1 MTGRVSVHSRCA
13 WLLAVPR
20 QRVRQLLSAMLAC
33 SPCPWQHVELHIVR
47 DGAMA
52 AYNSQ
57 HLGCTGPT
65 NILSFPACA
74 SPPCV
79 DTPHEAPALQDDTAA
94 LILSVDTAHRE
105 AFLYGQVPEDYIVW
119 LLAHGMGHVMGYDH
133 GEAMDAL
140 CSRLY
145 KAARNC

>member
-13 WLLAVPR
+13 WLLAVSR
-20 QRVRQLLSAMLAC
+20 QRVRQALGAMLAC

-52 AYNSQ
+52 GYNSR

-65 NILSFPACA
+65 NILSFPACEYPLRAEDPHGA
-74 SPPCV
+74 SGQQG
-79 DTPHEAPALQDDTAA
+79 DIAA
-94 LILSVDTAHRE
+94 LILSVDTAQRE
-105 AFLYGQVPEDYIVW
+105 AFLYGQDPEDYLVW

-145 KAARNC
+145 EAARNY